1 MSSRWLD
8 SSDEAAWREALPAA
22 RSAFG
27 CVEFA
32 RALETSG
39 GPPGALLVAEAEGA
53 RAACPLSL
61 RDLGD
66 LPFDAAVTGGAC
78 DAASPPFTGSY
89 VDPADADADQLAALV
104 TELERA
110 LVERRVVAGF
120 THLHPFAAERRL
132 VSEPGAD
139 REIVWVD
146 ATLDPERLWRESY
159 TRSCRKN
166 VKRAE
171 REGVTVRAATEESD
185 IAAFHRIYEQ
195 TMDRA
200 GALESYRF
208 PLERFLAIFR
218 QMPASARFAL
228 AEHEGLVIAATLYL
242 HDDEDVYSFLGG
254 ADHAHQRLR
263 PTNAVV
269 HETIEWA
276 RAEGKRRLI
285 LGGGYTPGDGIM
297 RFKAGFS
304 PQRATLE
311 LGRRV
316 HLKADYE
323 ALTAAWREHHG
334 PGAEPGGY
342 FPAYRAT
349 PR

>member
-1 MSSRWLD
+1 MSSHWLD
-8 SSDEAAWREALPAA
+8 SSDEAAWQEALPAA

-32 RALETSG
+32 RALEASG
-39 GPPGALLVAEAEGA
+39 GPSGALLVAEAEGA
-53 RAACPLSL
+53 RAACPVAL
-61 RDLGD
+61 RGLGD
-66 LPFDAAVTGGAC
+66 LPFVAVDDGGTC
-78 DAASPPFTGSY
+78 DAASPPFTGPY
-89 VDPADADADQLAALV
+89 VDPAAADADQLAALAS
-104 TELERA
+104 ELERA
-110 LVERRVVAGF
+110 FAARGVVADF

-132 VSEPGAD
+132 VPDPVAD

-146 ATLDPERLWRESY
+146 ATLDPDRLWRESY
-159 TRSCRKN
+159 SRSCRKN

-171 REGVTVRAATEESD
+171 REGVTVRAATDEAD

-200 GALESYRF
+200 GALDSYRF

-218 QMPASARFAL
+218 EMPGSARFAL
-228 AEHEGLVIAATLYL
+228 AEHDGRMIAATLYM
-242 HDDEDVYSFLGG
+242 HDDDDVYSFLGG
-254 ADHAHQRLR
+254 ADHAHQQLR

-269 HETIEWA
+269 HDTIGWA
-276 RAEGKRRLI
+276 RAQGKRRLI
-285 LGGGYTPGDGIM
+285 LGGGYTPDDGIM

-316 HLKADYE
+316 HLESDYQ

-342 FPAYRAT
+342 FPAYRAM